1 MNHWW
6 WKIWGRSDISSCA
19 EVQLLNRLDR
29 CATLL
34 STFRLTIF
42 GSAGKMEHHGTFFF
56 CTRMCSPQTCRRSPG
71 ADGILQIHCL
81 QHGAIVPSLILENER
96 QLTMEY
102 CERWFSQPACVCVLH
117 FLFENP
123 LTFLY
128 SVVMM
133 DHPVL
138 NSTRVVSCA
147 VHSLSGLHIQIV
159 KH

>member
-1 MNHWW
+1 MKNLGTVRHFIMCWSTITQSIGQMCDSIKYLSLDDF
-6 WKIWGRSDISSCA
+6 WKRWQDGA
-19 EVQLLNRLDR
+19 PWYV
-29 CATLL
+29 
-34 STFRLTIF
+34 
-42 GSAGKMEHHGTFFF
+42 FF